1 MAIYLDDLQRAD
13 IARASRAWLWR
24 TELPTW
30 LLIAAV
36 YALWFGAALN
46 AARLG
51 LPLALALLVLAS
63 TWYMSLQ
70 HELLH
75 GHPTRLPWLNALFG
89 MAPLAVWFP
98 YGLYRREHLR
108 HHAHDDLTHPG
119 ADPESYFLLPGDW
132 QAAGPLRRTLLRW
145 RNTMAGRVLL
155 GPAFAIARSAAD
167 AARRLRAGDL
177 RDLPMWAAHLLALAA
192 LLLWLDRACGIAPWL
207 MLAGVAYPALA
218 LSSVRSFQEHRP
230 HALPAR
236 RSVLN
241 EAAWP
246 WRLLFL
252 NNNFHLVH
260 HDLPALPWF
269 ALGRVYRARAA
280 GYRRRSGGFVVN
292 GYGEWLAR
300 FALRPAAPVV
310 HPLFRGA
317 AVATPAMPAT
327 PATAD
332 RRVGNDARARL
343 TG

>member
-1 MAIYLDDLQRAD
+1 MAIYLDDIQRAE

-36 YALWFGAALN
+36 YAAWFGTALN

-51 LPLALALLVLAS
+51 LPLTAALLTVAT

-89 MAPLAVWFP
+89 AAPLAVWFP
-98 YGLYRREHLR
+98 YGLYRREHLI
-108 HHAHDDLTHPG
+108 HHAADHLTHPG

-132 QAAGPLRRTLLRW
+132 QASGPALRMLLRW

-155 GPAFAIARSAAD
+155 GPAFAIAQTMAAAWRQVRS
-167 AARRLRAGDL
+167 GDL
-177 RDLPMWAAHLLALAA
+177 RDVPIWLAHLLALAA
-192 LLLWLDRACGIAPWL
+192 LLAWLDRACGIAPWL
-207 MLAGVAYPALA
+207 MLAGVAYPALS
-218 LSSVRSFQEHRP
+218 LSAVRSFQEHRP

-236 RSVLN
+236 RSVIN

-252 NNNFHLVH
+252 NNNYHLVH
-260 HDLPALPWF
+260 HDLPAVPWF
-269 ALGRVYRARAA
+269 ALGGIYRTRAP
-280 GYRRRSGGFVVN
+280 GYRRRSGGFVVK

-310 HPLFRGA
+310 HPLFRDARRHAA
-317 AVATPAMPAT
+317 AVAAT
-327 PATAD
+327 GTRA
-332 RRVGNDARARL
+332 GNDARARL